1 MDSKFNFVLEKKK
14 ISLVNEEQQI
24 NYTISFNNEEEASQ
38 WADVIKVLIED
49 SSAKYFGVDLSQ
61 TMGSSMVS
69 FIIED
74 TIKRLENSKDTNGLF
89 RVSGSKYDVEK
100 LKNAYRPNNMD
111 LLNQFDDNVVT
122 GFLKLYLRL
131 LPDPLCTFDHYEDF
145 LACARSDD
153 VVGSIK
159 KVVQNLPEIHRA
171 NLRHLMLFLKD
182 VSLNSNV
189 NMMVCNFSLLL

>member
-1 MDSKFNFVLEKKK
+1 MDSKFIYVLEKKK
-14 ISLVNEEQQI
+14 ITITNEEQQI

-61 TMGSSMVS
+61 TMGPNKVS

-89 RVSGSKYDVEK
+89 RVSGSKYDVVN
-100 LKNAYRPNNMD
+100 LKNAYRPNNME

-131 LPDPLCTFDHYEDF
+131 LPDPLCTFDHYSEF
-145 LACARSDD
+145 LACARADD

-159 KVVQNLPEIHRA
+159 KVVQSLPEINQV
-171 NLRHLMLFLKD
+171 NLRYLMLFLKD
-182 VSLNSNV
+182 VALNSSV
-189 NMMVCNFSLLL
+189 NMMVCNYIHL